1 MQRKSHFFGGAA
13 KVAFS
18 RSQNKWFYERR
29 RFSSSGTAP
38 MPEEAG
44 SLARSRDA
52 ADRLAVHGDS
62 VDCQA
67 RVKKFIVPVGD
78 AEQQEVAAS
87 GSNREAGTR
96 PARGAA
102 ALSWA
107 EEAGSG
113 R

>member
-1 MQRKSHFFGGAA
+1 MVLRAA
-13 KVAFS
+13 
-18 RSQNKWFYERR
+18 
-29 RFSSSGTAP
+29 
-38 MPEEAG
+38 
-44 SLARSRDA
+44 SLQQQWHSANAKKKQARWLRSRDA

-67 RVKKFIVPVGD
+67 RVKKFIVPVGG

-96 PARGAA
+96 PASGAA